1 MNEEGFRTSSEL
13 IRWLK
18 LLALPLWAKV
28 AIASIMLI
36 TLANALHLLLAGVV
50 EPDREAIA
58 SGVTLLTVG
67 LPVGLIVVA
76 VVFNDGGA
84 TRLRELTRQV
94 LHDDIPSALR
104 NNFDARPF
112 QPAGW
117 VPDIRVRVHGCAGSY
132 VVVSPPSE
140 GNRELLSFV
149 VELNVHKI
157 NLVIQLPGHHPLQKA
172 ADYFEQTAT
181 LKSCLTGALNEGY
194 RLIEM
199 PEHRNGTTG
208 LVLTR
213 TLREDF
219 LLDAAQ
225 RLYFAQDLAFFLR
238 GMIEAHRG

>member
-1 MNEEGFRTSSEL
+1 MNEEGLRTSSEL

-28 AIASIMLI
+28 AIAFIMLI
-36 TLANALHLLLAGVV
+36 TLANALHLLLAGMV
-50 EPDREAIA
+50 EPDRDAIA

-67 LPVGLIVVA
+67 LPIGLIVVA

-84 TRLRELTRQV
+84 SRLRELTRQV
-94 LHDDIPSALR
+94 LHEDIPSALR

-112 QPAGW
+112 VPADW
-117 VPDIRVRVHGCAGSY
+117 VPDIRVRVHGCAGSDS
-132 VVVSPPSE
+132 VVSPPSE

-157 NLVIQLPGHHPLQKA
+157 NLVIQLNGHHSIQKA
-172 ADYFEQTAT
+172 ADYFERTAT
-181 LKSCLTGALNEGY
+181 LTSCLTGALNEGY

-213 TLREDF
+213 TLARGF
-219 LLDAAQ
+219 PAGRRPMTVLRAGPGI
-225 RLYFAQDLAFFLR
+225 FLR